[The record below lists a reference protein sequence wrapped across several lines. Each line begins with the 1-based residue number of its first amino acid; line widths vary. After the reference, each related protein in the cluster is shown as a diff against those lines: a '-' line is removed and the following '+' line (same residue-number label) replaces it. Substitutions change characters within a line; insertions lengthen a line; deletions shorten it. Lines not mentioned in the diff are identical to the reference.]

1 MTTPSRQS
9 NNMSMN
15 SLNTTSHNA
24 ERISAIGEKLS
35 QIQVKFLII
44 NFFSLISKMI
54 NFQN

>member
-24 ERISAIGEKLS
+24 ERIAAIGEKLS